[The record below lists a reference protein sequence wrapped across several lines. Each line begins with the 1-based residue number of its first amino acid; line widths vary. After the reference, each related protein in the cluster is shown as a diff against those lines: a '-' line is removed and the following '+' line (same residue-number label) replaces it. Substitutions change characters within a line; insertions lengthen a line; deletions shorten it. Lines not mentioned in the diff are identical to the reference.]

1 MPTLNQT
8 DKLLDAEIERL
19 ISNFEAGTLSTEKN
33 VFNEV
38 LGLIKGFDI
47 DRDGNLKQTTKNIRL
62 LTTIRNKI
70 EPVVLNDAYKK
81 RVASFGGGF
90 SGVSEITD
98 EYLASIRTGFAPNQ
112 ALKDQILKYQLEV
125 TGNSLAGAGIEAQVI
140 DPVKDMIQ
148 KAVTQGGGYV
158 DLVDELRI
166 AIKGIEEGAGMVKG
180 SLSRYTNQI
189 ATDSLNQ
196 YSRNYVQAISKD
208 LDFEWYRYSGGIKSN
223 SRSYCKKR
231 AGRHFHIEEIEQSSH
246 LKWSGKMKGTNES
259 NILTN
264 CGGYNCG
271 HRYLPVADVPQ
282 RVKDRAIKKGYI
294 KANN

>member
-19 ISNFEAGTLSTEKN
+19 LSAFEAGTISTEKN

-38 LGLIKGFDI
+38 LGLIKGFDL
-47 DRDGNLKQTTKNIRL
+47 DNSGNLKQTTKNIRL

-70 EPVVLNDAYKK
+70 EPVVLNDAYKQ
-81 RVASFGGGF
+81 RVATFGKGFKDVGG
-90 SGVSEITD
+90 ITD

-112 ALKDQILKYQLEV
+112 ALQNQILKYELEV
-125 TGNSLAGAGIEAQVI
+125 TGNSLLGAGIEAQVI
-140 DPVKDMIQ
+140 DPVKNMIQ
-148 KAVTQGGGYV
+148 KAVTAGGSYG

-196 YSRNYVQAISKD
+196 YSRNYVQAISSN
-208 LDFEWYRYSGGIKSN
+208 LDFEWYRYSGGIKST
-223 SRSYCKKR
+223 SRKYCKKR
-231 AGRHFHIEEIEQSSH
+231 AGRHFHIEEIEKSSH

-271 HRYLPVADVPQ
+271 HRYLPVDNVPQ
-282 RVKDRAIKKGYI
+282 RVKDRAEKRGYY
-294 KANN
+294 KPNN